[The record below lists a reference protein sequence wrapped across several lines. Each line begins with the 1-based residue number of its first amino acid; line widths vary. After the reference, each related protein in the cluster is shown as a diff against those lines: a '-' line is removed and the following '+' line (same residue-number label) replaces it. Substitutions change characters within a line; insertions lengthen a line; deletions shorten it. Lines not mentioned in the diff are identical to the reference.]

1 MRQKAKIQK
10 IFAYFFRIEEKK
22 CLSLFGLP
30 AAKGKM
36 GKKILLTD
44 NPDLSVY

>member
-30 AAKGKM
+30 AAKEKGKM
-36 GKKILLTD
+36 GKKNTT
-44 NPDLSVY
+44 NR